1 MTSAAPIRRLR
12 PPWSLALRLTV
23 WHSSWAFLMLAGCA
37 LAAYNILVQ
46 SLAVEDD
53 HYLAEKVEMFVTVL
67 RDRPGDREALEME
80 LRETQVRIHEPVYV
94 RILDAG
100 GSVSANTPGIDAV
113 LPPSVFPT
121 PRPFPENDVAG
132 IEVDSGDR
140 EMRIAAARL
149 TAPGLE
155 GTVVQVGLDRSL
167 EVRLLASF
175 RRALIILLA
184 IGLVLSFAGG
194 HAVARRSL
202 RPIRE
207 ISAHLGHIGSSNLG
221 ERLDP
226 AHLPAELSSLASMF
240 NSMFAR
246 LQDAFD
252 RISRFSAD
260 IAHELRTPLQNL
272 RVQAE
277 VALGKARSESEYRA
291 VLESSLEEFERLSQ
305 LIGNL
310 LFLARAADP
319 GLVIVRRRVDLAV
332 ELSTV
337 VELYRPLAEEE
348 GIALELDVPPGLA
361 ADVERTLFQRAV
373 GNLIENALAYTPAG
387 GVVRVAARSEGGES
401 RVEVSDTGPGIAP
414 EFLPHVFD
422 RFVRADPS
430 RSKTTGGVGLG
441 LSIVQS
447 IAGIHG
453 GRVELES
460 RVGEGT
466 CVSILFPAA
475 VAARS
480 AVEAQPGR

>member
-1 MTSAAPIRRLR
+1 MRR
-12 PPWSLALRLTV
+12 
-23 WHSSWAFLMLAGCA
+23 
-37 LAAYNILVQ
+37 
-46 SLAVEDD
+46 
-53 HYLAEKVEMFVTVL
+53 
-67 RDRPGDREALEME
+67 
-80 LRETQVRIHEPVYV
+80 
-94 RILDAG
+94 
-100 GSVSANTPGIDAV
+100 
-113 LPPSVFPT
+113 
-121 PRPFPENDVAG
+121 
-132 IEVDSGDR
+132 
-140 EMRIAAARL
+140 
-149 TAPGLE
+149 
-155 GTVVQVGLDRSL
+155 
-167 EVRLLASF
+167 
-175 RRALIILLA
+175 
-184 IGLVLSFAGG
+184 
-194 HAVARRSL
+194 
-202 RPIRE
+202 
-207 ISAHLGHIGSSNLG
+207 
-221 ERLDP
+221 
-226 AHLPAELSSLASMF
+226 LSSLASMF